1 MNNEYDVYIRASN
14 SSLCKEIDII
24 CFFEESGTRRRLSI
38 VTGCS
43 VDDNTYDD
51 LFNAVINK
59 IRERGVDYKNND
71 SEFKDFLKR
80 LAAEHQGESIFT
92 IDPEEN
98 QDEFH
103 TLSEFLLMI

>member
-43 VDDNTYDD
+43 VDM
-51 LFNAVINK
+51 
-59 IRERGVDYKNND
+59 
-71 SEFKDFLKR
+71 
-80 LAAEHQGESIFT
+80 
-92 IDPEEN
+92 
-98 QDEFH
+98 
-103 TLSEFLLMI
+103 MIYSMQ

>member
-24 CFFEESGTRRRLSI
+24 CFFWRKWNKEKI
-38 VTGCS
+38 VNS
-43 VDDNTYDD
+43 YWMFSRYDD

-103 TLSEFLLMI
+103 TLSEFLLMIWV